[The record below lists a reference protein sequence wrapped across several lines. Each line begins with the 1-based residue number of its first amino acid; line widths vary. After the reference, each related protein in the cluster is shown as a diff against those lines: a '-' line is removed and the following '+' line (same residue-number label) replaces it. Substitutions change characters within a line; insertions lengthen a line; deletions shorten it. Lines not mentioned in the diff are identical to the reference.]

1 MHKYAYIHTQTS
13 IVVHK
18 AFKCQRQHRTTIIKV
33 DFDLQDV

>member
-18 AFKCQRQHRTTIIKV
+18 AFKCQRGSIEQQLLR
-33 DFDLQDV
+33 